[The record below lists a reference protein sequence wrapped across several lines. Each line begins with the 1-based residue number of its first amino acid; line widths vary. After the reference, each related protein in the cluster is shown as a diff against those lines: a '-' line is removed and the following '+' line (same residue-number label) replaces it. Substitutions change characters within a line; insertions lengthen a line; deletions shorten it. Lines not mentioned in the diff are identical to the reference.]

1 MKRMNHSRPRLPIE
15 DYSIEL
21 RKAIDW
27 LGERY
32 VLAVPGKPSTRP
44 SHICRR
50 QYLPWM
56 MGSVPFIRDRKP

>member
-32 VLAVPGKPSTRP
+32 VLAVPGKPSTRGTARAER
-44 SHICRR
+44 SKWIGRR
-50 QYLPWM
+50 ASADVSARY
-56 MGSVPFIRDRKP
+56 G